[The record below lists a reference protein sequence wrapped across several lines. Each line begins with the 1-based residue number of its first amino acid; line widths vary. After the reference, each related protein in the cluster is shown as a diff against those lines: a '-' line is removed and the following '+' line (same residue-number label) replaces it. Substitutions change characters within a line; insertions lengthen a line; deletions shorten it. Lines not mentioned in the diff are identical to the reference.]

1 MEISQLSERLD
12 KIEEKLLKKQEE
24 IYQRMNDRTESS
36 KHNSILIIPV
46 LIASL
51 VLGLLYLKR

>member
-51 VLGLLYLKR
+51 VLGVLYLKR